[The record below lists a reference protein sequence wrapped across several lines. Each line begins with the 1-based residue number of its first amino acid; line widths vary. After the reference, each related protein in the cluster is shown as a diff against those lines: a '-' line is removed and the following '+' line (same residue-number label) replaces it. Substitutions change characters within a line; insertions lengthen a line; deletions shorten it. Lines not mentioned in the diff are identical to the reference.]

1 MPWPVVQFLVL
12 LATVVAVGL
21 RGRWREIPVVVVVTG
36 ALLLVAMPEDLRPW
50 AFGQALVMGVALLVR
65 WLVSSRRQL
74 AVQRVEVETE
84 RARRAVVEERGR
96 IARELHDVVAHHMS
110 MIVVQAQSA
119 PVRHGVADDGL
130 VGEFTA
136 IEGSARQALAE
147 VRSILGV
154 LRDENGPVETTP
166 QPDLR
171 DLPALIASSTAA
183 GMSLRSRLDLDV
195 GAVPPGTA
203 LVLFRVAQESLAN
216 AARHAPAAAVEL
228 TLEEDS
234 GWARLVVRSTT
245 PHADGRLPSV
255 GSARSG
261 RGSTWGDVPGG
272 SGIRG
277 MSERVR
283 AVGGDARGRAGRCRL
298 RGRGPGPAHRPARG
312 PGGTERPGD
321 MITVVIVDDQAMVRQ
336 GLGALLDAQPDLQ
349 VVGEAADG
357 AEAVREV

>member
-1 MPWPVVQFLVL
+1 MAERSSDGGRRPRAPRRLAAAIGRPVERLWRWSVRGTSALGRHPDMLLGLLALLALVVGWPTIQVSHDVPASLMPILALCQALPVLLLRHAPFIGWAIAVATSALWWAIVPAVPASPMPWPVVQFLVL
-12 LATVVAVGL
+12 LATVVALGL

-65 WLVSSRRQL
+65 WLVSSRRQI

-195 GAVPPGTA
+195 GAVPPGTT

-234 GWARLVVRSTT
+234 GWARLVVRST
-245 PHADGRLPSV
+245 
-255 GSARSG
+255 
-261 RGSTWGDVPGG
+261 
-272 SGIRG
+272 
-277 MSERVR
+277 
-283 AVGGDARGRAGRCRL
+283 
-298 RGRGPGPAHRPARG
+298 
-312 PGGTERPGD
+312 
-321 MITVVIVDDQAMVRQ
+321 
-336 GLGALLDAQPDLQ
+336 
-349 VVGEAADG
+349 
-357 AEAVREV
+357 